1 MVTSASAS
9 LDVSQDVKPTAARI
23 TANVLMV
30 GDCRIIESALIIY

>member
-1 MVTSASAS
+1 MLVVTSASAS

-30 GDCRIIESALIIY
+30 GAIKSAWTIF